1 MERQLRKKIKEV
13 VWYVIMEIP
22 EWDRAIS
29 GMRSR
34 KPGMAQGMLR
44 NTRGPVGEGSKPAP
58 ASKIQKIPTLTVFS
72 SGLGSPEESDEPHGG
87 FSLWHSRFRQILQ
100 N

>member
-1 MERQLRKKIKEV
+1 
-13 VWYVIMEIP
+13 MEIP
-22 EWDRAIS
+22 EWDQALS

-44 NTRGPVGEGSKPAP
+44 NPNVPIGEGGKPAQ
-58 ASKIQKIPTLTVFS
+58 ASKIHKIPTLTVFS
-72 SGLGSPEESDEPHGG
+72 SGLGSPEESDEPHDG
-87 FSLWHSRFRQILQ
+87 FSLWDSRFRQVLQ